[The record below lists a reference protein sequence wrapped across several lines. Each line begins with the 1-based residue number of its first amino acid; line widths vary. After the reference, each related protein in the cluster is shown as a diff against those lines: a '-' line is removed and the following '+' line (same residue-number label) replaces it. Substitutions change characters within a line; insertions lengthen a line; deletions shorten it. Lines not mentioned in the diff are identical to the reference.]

1 MMQVYY
7 LNVGGPGNTPPTAN
21 QARSVSVV
29 NVGLNPTN
37 SGDTS
42 QIITHNFGLT
52 TQQISQGWPH
62 IYFDF
67 RDSLA
72 PASLWYVQSVNP
84 NYIVVGR
91 GATTAGVDTTNNMQV
106 VCGIDRIWSGSK

>member
-1 MMQVYY
+1 MMQIYY
-7 LNVGGPGNTPPTAN
+7 LWPGSAVPTPTTA
-21 QARSVSVV
+21 RTVSVI

-37 SGDTS
+37 SADNS
-42 QIITHNFGLT
+42 QIITHCFGLT

-67 RDSLA
+67 RDSLG

-84 NYIVVGR
+84 NFIVVGR
-91 GATTAGVDTTNNMQV
+91 GATTAGVDTTNNQQV
-106 VCGIDRIWSGSK
+106 IVGIDRIWSGSK

>member
-1 MMQVYY
+1 MAMQIYY
-7 LNVGGPGNTPPTAN
+7 LWPTAGAPPTGAV
-21 QARSVSVV
+21 ASKVSVV

-37 SGDTS
+37 SGDNS
-42 QIITHNFGLT
+42 QIITHAFGLT

-72 PASLWYVQSVNP
+72 PASLWYVQSVNA
-84 NYIVVGR
+84 NFIVVGR
-91 GATTAGVDTTNNMQV
+91 GATTAGVDSTNNQQV
-106 VCGIDRIWSGSK
+106 VVGIDRIWSGSK

>member
-1 MMQVYY
+1 MMQIYY
-7 LNVGGPGNTPPTAN
+7 LWPIAGSPPTAA
-21 QARSVSVV
+21 QASKVSVV

-37 SGDTS
+37 SADNS

-62 IYFDF
+62 VYFDF
-67 RDSLA
+67 RDSLG

-84 NYIVVGR
+84 NFVVVGR
-91 GATTAGVDTTNNMQV
+91 NATTAGVDTTNNQQV
-106 VCGIDRIWSGSK
+106 VVAIDRIWSGSK